1 LWPRITLRA
10 PEPREAVSYH
20 NGPVSSLCPYP
31 RGPVTPSF
39 GGFLAVDMPENE
51 TIRVGFEEGVTE
63 SICVTPLGSSIYRLE
78 QTPVWNPDPV
88 VYLGDAI
95 ELELLPDGT
104 HRFVRV
110 VERAP
115 LRHYDWVVSQ
125 FFVESLEYAQFG
137 KAVEA
142 AGGAWEGI
150 MEGWLLVHLPET
162 SPFDV
167 EGELEHWIAIAN
179 AKLPTRWWEVW
190 KRRRSGQ

>member
-1 LWPRITLRA
+1 
-10 PEPREAVSYH
+10 
-20 NGPVSSLCPYP
+20 
-31 RGPVTPSF
+31 
-39 GGFLAVDMPENE
+39 MPENE

-110 VERAP
+110 VERAA
-115 LRHYDWVVSQ
+115 LRHYDWVVPQ
-125 FFVESLEYAQFG
+125 FFVESREYAQFG

-150 MEGWLLVHLPET
+150 MGGGFLCI
-162 SPFDV
+162 SPKPV
-167 EGELEHWIAIAN
+167 PLMSRGNSSTGSQSRTQSYRRGGGRSGN
-179 AKLPTRWWEVW
+179 ADGRGNRRPNSSRCRS
-190 KRRRSGQ
+190 RRRRTSGCTGRGANIGASVIQCRCAAPVNLVVGV